1 MTLEEAEAWRS
12 RKRAGTERPGGR
24 VVVRSDRG
32 GSVLHVEAS
41 GREPFEVYPGKVEFL
56 GGEVYDVA
64 VTVEVVDSG
73 DEAPTVD
80 VTEVAFRA
88 RPDGRPL
95 SARGIQAV
103 NVGALMGRAVDA
115 LGEAVDSEG
124 QRVKVA
130 AGEHLR
136 RAMARSATTAN
147 RGRPSTSV
155 ADQALDEASET
166 NRSRGRPV
174 SVTTDAYEAA
184 ARLYRAAQASGTST
198 TAAVADGL
206 AVSRSTA
213 RKRVMGARKR
223 GLLPVA
229 ESTRPRL

>member
-41 GREPFEVYPGKVEFL
+41 GREPFEVYPGKVDFL
-56 GGEVYDVA
+56 GSEIYDVA
-64 VTVEVVDSG
+64 VTVEVVDAG

-88 RPDGRPL
+88 RPDGQPL
-95 SARGIQAV
+95 SARGIQSV

-147 RGRPSTSV
+147 RGRPRYT
-155 ADQALDEASET
+155 ADEL
-166 NRSRGRPV
+166 RFF
-174 SVTTDAYEAA
+174 
-184 ARLYRAAQASGTST
+184 AQAYLSAPERGKYAAIREAYKKDGRWCDLDGHPPKQDALRYRRTVAGRRDDPT
-198 TAAVADGL
+198 TGE
-206 AVSRSTA
+206 
-213 RKRVMGARKR
+213 KF
-223 GLLPVA
+223 LPPA
-229 ESTRPRL
+229 S